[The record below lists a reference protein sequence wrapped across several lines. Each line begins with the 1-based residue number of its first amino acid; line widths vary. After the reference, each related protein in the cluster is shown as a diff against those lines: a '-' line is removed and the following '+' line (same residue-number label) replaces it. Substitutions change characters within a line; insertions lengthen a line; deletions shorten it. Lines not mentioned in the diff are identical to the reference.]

1 MNQDQMA
8 GNWKQLKG
16 ALQEKWGKFTNDDL
30 DVIQGQS
37 EQLSGKLQEHYGMA
51 KEDAEKHANEFWDSA
66 KMMKK

>member
-1 MNQDQMA
+1 MNQDEMA

-16 ALQEKWGKFTNDDL
+16 SLKEKWGKFTNDDL

-51 KEDAEKHANEFWDSA
+51 KEEAEKHAKEFWDSS